1 MSQEHG
7 VLSEF
12 FRWIVA
18 ALRERLSPAEFQEL
32 IDRSVA
38 TGPQNDS
45 EARSEPDDRGG
56 EKGN

>member
-18 ALRERLSPAEFQEL
+18 ELRDRLTPAEFRAL
-32 IDRSVA
+32 MKSVT
-38 TGPQNDS
+38 TGSQSHS